1 VDSPLSLEQNAHGAL
16 LLPPAEITEQF
27 PNSLKS
33 LQHHCG
39 LFGIWGHEAAPSIAY
54 YGLHSL
60 QHRGQDGAGFVV
72 KNGNTLTRT
81 KGPGLLTD
89 VFSGEML
96 SKMVGTSAI
105 AHVIYATG
113 GMTSNTA
120 IQPLLFHFEKSSLAV
135 CHNGAFVNS
144 HSLRSKLEE
153 YGSIFSTTC
162 NSEILAHIV
171 RRSRVGNFTDSLK
184 RALSQ
189 VHGGFAFLLMT
200 QTGMYAARDRRGLR
214 PLVVG
219 KLDGSYVI
227 ASETCALDTIGAS
240 YIQDVA
246 PGELISITDEG
257 MASDF
262 FTTDRQ
268 LAICGMEY
276 VYIARPDSNI
286 QGVNVHTSRKN
297 AGKILAKESPTAADV
312 VIASPDTGISAAIG
326 YAEAMGIPYEIG
338 LIKNRYIGR
347 TFITPTQ
354 KLREQ
359 GVKMKLSGVRSI
371 IEGKSVVVVDD
382 SIVRGTT
389 VRHVVKLLRDTGAK
403 EVHMKIAAP
412 LYRYPCYYGIDTPSP
427 KELMAHRRS
436 VAQIAKLIGVDSLAF
451 ISEEGLAAA
460 VGISEEL
467 HCGGKNSGLCLAC
480 FNGDYPTHL
489 QDFAAIEERE

>member
-1 VDSPLSLEQNAHGAL
+1 MSSEIVDASLEL
-16 LLPPAEITEQF
+16 TPDIT
-27 PNSLKS
+27 KG
-33 LQHHCG
+33 LQDHCG
-39 LFGIWGHEAAPSIAY
+39 LFGIWGHDSAPSIAY
-54 YGLHSL
+54 YGLHNL

-72 KNGNTLTRT
+72 KNGDVLTRT
-81 KGPGLLTD
+81 KGTGLLTD
-89 VFSGEML
+89 VFSGDML
-96 SKMVGTSAI
+96 AKMKGTAAI
-105 AHVIYATG
+105 AHVLYAAG

-120 IQPLLFHFEKSSLAV
+120 VQPLLFNFEKSSLAV

-144 HSLRSKLEE
+144 RGLRSKLEE

-162 NSEILAHIV
+162 NSEILAHLV
-171 RRSRVGNFTDSLK
+171 RRSRVNNFADSLK
-184 RALSQ
+184 RALAQ

-219 KLDGSYVI
+219 KLDDSFII
-227 ASETCALDTIGAS
+227 ASETCALDAVGAV
-240 YIQDVA
+240 YLRDVA
-246 PGELISITDEG
+246 PGEVVSITDDG
-257 MASDF
+257 LFSDF
-262 FTTDRQ
+262 FTSDRQ

-297 AGKILAKESPTAADV
+297 AGKILAKESPTPADV

-347 TFITPTQ
+347 TFIAPAQ

-359 GVKMKLSGVRSI
+359 GVKMKLSAVRSI
-371 IEGKSVVVVDD
+371 VEGKSVVVVDD

-389 VRHVVKLLRDTGAK
+389 VRHVVKLLRDTGAR

-436 VAQIAKLIGVDSLAF
+436 VAQITKLIGLDSLAF
-451 ISEEGLAAA
+451 ISEEGLASA
-460 VGISEEL
+460 VGIDADA

-489 QDFAAIEERE
+489 QDFAAVEERG